1 MREVECHMIRI
12 MCVVRLVYMV
22 LTDVLHDRV
31 GVVKIKDMISQSCL
45 RWCGHTMH
53 EDTNS

>member
-1 MREVECHMIRI
+1 MSYDQDYVCGETCLYGV
-12 MCVVRLVYMV
+12 
-22 LTDVLHDRV
+22 DVLHDRV